1 MFISIV
7 LGLGVAHLLL
17 GFGETIQERR
27 SLKLYWVHTVW
38 AVNVLHFHLSF
49 WWNYFTWG
57 RLDAWS
63 YGLFL
68 VLIGYTVLL
77 YLLAVIIYPRRLEP
91 GFDFREHLLGNRVWF
106 FGILTLLGPV
116 DFLETTLKA
125 SAGVRPMPDDY
136 VVYALVLTGAALACL
151 IWRNTRVL
159 AAGGLVWL
167 GVDLY
172 YNATALGALGDLFN
186 R

>member
-1 MFISIV
+1 
-7 LGLGVAHLLL
+7 
-17 GFGETIQERR
+17 
-27 SLKLYWVHTVW
+27 VHTVW

-57 RLDAWS
+57 ELSAWN

-68 VLIGYTVLL
+68 VLIGYTILL
-77 YLLAVIIYPRRLEP
+77 YLLAVIIYPKQLDP
-91 GFDFREHLLGNRVWF
+91 GFDFKQHLLQNRVWF
-106 FGILTLLGPV
+106 FGILTTLGAV
-116 DFLETTLKA
+116 DFLETMLKA
-125 SAGVRPMPDDY
+125 SAGIRPMPDDY
-136 VVYALVLTGAALACL
+136 IPYAIVLTGAAVACL
-151 IWRNTRVL
+151 VSRNTKVL
-159 AAGGLVWL
+159 AAGGLIWL